1 MYNLAVVLEDS
12 ARTFPDRPALVL
24 GGASLT
30 YAQVDAAAGRVAHLL
45 VSLGVEPGDRVA
57 LSCPNLPQF
66 PIVYYGILKAG
77 AVVVPL
83 NVLNKSREVTYYL
96 DDAEVSVVLAF
107 EGSEELPIARH
118 VVEGARA
125 AARPP
130 QAVLLTAD
138 PQAESPYEGVPTLSA
153 AVADL
158 PGRFETVQRR
168 ETDTAV
174 VLYTSGTTGRPKGA
188 ELSHSN
194 QVMNALTCNRL
205 FGSVPGEDTHLV
217 ALPLFHTFGATV
229 NLNAGFSMGA
239 TLVLLPRFE
248 PRQALEA
255 LRAHRVSVF
264 AGVPTMWWALLRLLT
279 DGEAEAGDLADHLRL
294 GISGGSALPLE
305 ILRGVHDVLGISIME
320 GYGLSETSPV
330 ASFSLADR
338 PRPGSIGLPVW
349 GVEMDLIDP
358 ADPDWARITEPGAIG
373 EIVVRGHNIMTG
385 YLRRPEETAAAL
397 RDGWFRTGDLGR
409 RDEDGFY
416 FVVDRSKDMIVRG
429 GYNVYPREVEEVL
442 LGHEQVSLAAVVG
455 VPHERLGEEV
465 RAHVILEQGAT
476 ITPEQLRDWAREQ
489 MAEYKYPRE
498 ILIEETLPMTSTGKI
513 LKRELR

>member
-1 MYNLAVVLEDS
+1 FAQPTKCPCRGGWADLSCDPRDTVVRKGPPMYNLAVVLEDS

-107 EGSEELPIARH
+107 EGSEALTIARH

-130 QAVLLTAD
+130 QVVLPTAD

-294 GISGGSALPLE
+294 GI
-305 ILRGVHDVLGISIME
+305 
-320 GYGLSETSPV
+320 
-330 ASFSLADR
+330 
-338 PRPGSIGLPVW
+338 
-349 GVEMDLIDP
+349 
-358 ADPDWARITEPGAIG
+358 
-373 EIVVRGHNIMTG
+373 
-385 YLRRPEETAAAL
+385 
-397 RDGWFRTGDLGR
+397 
-409 RDEDGFY
+409 
-416 FVVDRSKDMIVRG
+416 
-429 GYNVYPREVEEVL
+429 
-442 LGHEQVSLAAVVG
+442 
-455 VPHERLGEEV
+455 
-465 RAHVILEQGAT
+465 
-476 ITPEQLRDWAREQ
+476 
-489 MAEYKYPRE
+489 
-498 ILIEETLPMTSTGKI
+498 
-513 LKRELR
+513 

>member
-12 ARTFPDRPALVL
+12 ARTVPDRPALVL
-24 GGASLT
+24 GETSLT
-30 YAQVDAAAGRVAHLL
+30 YAQVDAAANRVAHLL

-66 PIVYYGILKAG
+66 PIVYFGILKTG

-107 EGSEELPIARH
+107 EGSEELPIGRF
-118 VVEGARA
+118 VVEGAKA
-125 AARPP
+125 AAEPP
-130 QAVLLTAD
+130 QVVLMTAD
-138 PQAESPYEGVPTLSA
+138 PQAESPYEGVPTLA
-153 AVADL
+153 RAVAEL

-174 VLYTSGTTGRPKGA
+174 VLYTSGTTGHPKGA

-205 FGSVPGEDTHLV
+205 FGSVPGEDVHLV

-248 PRQALEA
+248 PRQALDLLLA
-255 LRAHRVSVF
+255 RRVTVF

-279 DGEAEAGDLADHLRL
+279 DGEAEVGDLADHLRL
-294 GISGGSALPLE
+294 GVSGGSALPVE
-305 ILRGVHDVLGISIME
+305 ILRGVQEKLGISIME

-330 ASFSLADR
+330 ASFSRAEH

-358 ADPDWARITEPGAIG
+358 TDPDWARVGEPDAIG

-385 YLRRPEETAAAL
+385 YLRRPEETAAVI

-416 FVVDRSKDMIVRG
+416 FVVDRAKDMIVRG

-442 LGHEQVSLAAVVG
+442 LTHEQVSLVAVIG
-455 VPHERLGEEV
+455 VPHERLGEEIK
-465 RAHVILEQGAT
+465 AHVILEQGAAL
-476 ITPEQLRDWAREQ
+476 TPEQLRDWAKEQ
-489 MAEYKYPRE
+489 MADFKYPRE
-498 ILIEETLPMTSTGKI
+498 IVIDEALPMTSTGKI

>member
-1 MYNLAVVLEDS
+1 
-12 ARTFPDRPALVL
+12 
-24 GGASLT
+24 
-30 YAQVDAAAGRVAHLL
+30 
-45 VSLGVEPGDRVA
+45 
-57 LSCPNLPQF
+57 
-66 PIVYYGILKAG
+66 
-77 AVVVPL
+77 
-83 NVLNKSREVTYYL
+83 
-96 DDAEVSVVLAF
+96 
-107 EGSEELPIARH
+107 
-118 VVEGARA
+118 
-125 AARPP
+125 
-130 QAVLLTAD
+130 
-138 PQAESPYEGVPTLSA
+138 
-153 AVADL
+153 
-158 PGRFETVQRR
+158 
-168 ETDTAV
+168 

-338 PRPGSIGLPVW
+338 PRSEEHTSELQSRF
-349 GVEMDLIDP
+349 DLVC
-358 ADPDWARITEPGAIG
+358 R
-373 EIVVRGHNIMTG
+373 
-385 YLRRPEETAAAL
+385 
-397 RDGWFRTGDLGR
+397 
-409 RDEDGFY
+409 
-416 FVVDRSKDMIVRG
+416 
-429 GYNVYPREVEEVL
+429 L
-442 LGHEQVSLAAVVG
+442 L
-455 VPHERLGEEV
+455 
-465 RAHVILEQGAT
+465 LEKT
-476 ITPEQLRDWAREQ
+476 
-489 MAEYKYPRE
+489 K
-498 ILIEETLPMTSTGKI
+498 
-513 LKRELR
+513 

>member
-1 MYNLAVVLEDS
+1 
-12 ARTFPDRPALVL
+12 
-24 GGASLT
+24 
-30 YAQVDAAAGRVAHLL
+30 
-45 VSLGVEPGDRVA
+45 
-57 LSCPNLPQF
+57 
-66 PIVYYGILKAG
+66 
-77 AVVVPL
+77 
-83 NVLNKSREVTYYL
+83 
-96 DDAEVSVVLAF
+96 
-107 EGSEELPIARH
+107 
-118 VVEGARA
+118 
-125 AARPP
+125 
-130 QAVLLTAD
+130 
-138 PQAESPYEGVPTLSA
+138 
-153 AVADL
+153 
-158 PGRFETVQRR
+158 
-168 ETDTAV
+168 
-174 VLYTSGTTGRPKGA
+174 
-188 ELSHSN
+188 
-194 QVMNALTCNRL
+194 MNALTCNRL

>member
-1 MYNLAVVLEDS
+1 MLNLSVVLEDS
-12 ARTFPDRPALVL
+12 ARTTPEHPALVL
-24 GGASLT
+24 GETSLT
-30 YAQVDAAAGRVAHLL
+30 YAEVDAAASRVAHLL
-45 VSLGVEPGDRVA
+45 VGLGVEPGDRIA

-83 NVLNKSREVTYYL
+83 NVLNKPREITYFL
-96 DDAEVSVVLAF
+96 DDTDAKAVFCF
-107 EGSEELPIARH
+107 EGTEELPIGAH

-130 QAVLLTAD
+130 QVVLMTAD
-138 PQAESPYEGVPTLSA
+138 PSAASPYEGVPTLAS
-153 AVADL
+153 AVAEL
-158 PGRFETVQRR
+158 PDRFETVQRR

-194 QVMNALTCNRL
+194 QLMNALTCNRL
-205 FGSVPGEDTHLV
+205 FDSRPGEDTHLV
-217 ALPLFHTFGATV
+217 VLPLFHTFGATV

-248 PRQALEA
+248 PQQALELL
-255 LRAHRVSVF
+255 LRHRVSVF

-279 DGEAEAGDLADHLRL
+279 GGASADGLAEHLRL
-294 GISGGSALPLE
+294 GISGGAPLPVE
-305 ILRGVHDVLGISIME
+305 ILRGVKERLGISIME

-330 ASFSLADR
+330 ASFSRADR

-349 GVEMDLIDP
+349 GIEMDLIDP
-358 ADPDWARITEPGAIG
+358 ADPDWARVEDPDGIG
-373 EIVVRGHNIMTG
+373 EIIVRGHNIMNG
-385 YLRRPEETAAAL
+385 YLGRPEDTAAVI

-409 RDEDGFY
+409 RDEEGFY
-416 FVVDRSKDMIVRG
+416 YVVDRSKDMIVRG

-442 LGHEQVSLAAVVG
+442 MTHEQVSLAAVVG

-465 RAHVILEQGAT
+465 RAHVILAENASVT
-476 ITPEQLRDWAREQ
+476 AEELRVWAKEQ
-489 MAEYKYPRE
+489 MADYKYPRE
-498 ILIEETLPMTSTGKI
+498 IVLAEQLPMTSTGKI

>member
-12 ARTFPDRPALVL
+12 ARTVPDRPALVL
-24 GGASLT
+24 GETSLT
-30 YAQVDAAAGRVAHLL
+30 YAQVDAAANRVAHLL

-96 DDAEVSVVLAF
+96 EDAEVSVVLAF
-107 EGSEELPIARH
+107 EGTEELPIGRY

-125 AARPP
+125 AARSP
-130 QAVLLTAD
+130 QVVLLTAD
-138 PQAESPYEGVPTLSA
+138 PQAESPYDDVPTLAA

-158 PGRFETVQRR
+158 PDRFGTVQRR

-174 VLYTSGTTGRPKGA
+174 VLYTSGTTGHPKGA

-194 QVMNALTCNRL
+194 QMMNALTCNRL
-205 FGSVPGEDTHLV
+205 FGSVPGQDTHLV

-229 NLNAGFSMGA
+229 DLNAGFSVGA

-255 LRAHRVSVF
+255 LLAHRVSVF

-279 DGEAEAGDLADHLRL
+279 DEGAEVGDLADHLRL
-294 GISGGSALPLE
+294 GVSGGSALPVE
-305 ILRGVHDVLGISIME
+305 ILRGVREELGISIME

-338 PRPGSIGLPVW
+338 PRPGSIGVPVW

-358 ADPDWARITEPGAIG
+358 ADPDWTRLAEPGAIG

-385 YLRRPEETAAAL
+385 YLRRPEETAAVL

-416 FVVDRSKDMIVRG
+416 SVVDRSKDMIVRG

-455 VPHERLGEEV
+455 VPHERLGEEI

-489 MAEYKYPRE
+489 LAEYKYPRE
-498 ILIEETLPMTSTGKI
+498 IVLEEELPMTSTGKI